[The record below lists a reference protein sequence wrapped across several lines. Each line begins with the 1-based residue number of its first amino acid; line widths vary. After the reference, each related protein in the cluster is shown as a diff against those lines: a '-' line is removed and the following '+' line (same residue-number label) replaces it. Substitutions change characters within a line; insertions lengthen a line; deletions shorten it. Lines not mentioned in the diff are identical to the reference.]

1 MFVAG
6 KVKKNVWNVTV
17 KVKLSALFV
26 MEMELKSVQ
35 HVMVLENV
43 NVGIATDLEQLMT
56 MITTVA
62 DTDT

>member
-26 MEMELKSVQ
+26 MEMELKSVR

-43 NVGIATDLEQLMT
+43 NVGIASDLEQLMT